1 MALRRNHLD
10 QAPAAANEIVPVTA
24 KRGPV
29 IESRSQDDV
38 IETVTVT
45 EIVTE
50 TAPEAATDTTNATTE
65 TAAEIETAEREAQA
79 TGIVIGIDAK
89 ERERYQVISC
99 FRSIF
104 SYFLLYNNDNNNNV
118 HFICF
123 YHPSIERSGRN
134 CRVPVIYFL
143 SRFLTIPTQPSSNS

>member
-1 MALRRNHLD
+1 MDL
-10 QAPAAANEIVPVTA
+10 APAAANEIVPETA

-29 IESRSQDDV
+29 IESRSQEDV
-38 IETVTVT
+38 IETATVT

-104 SYFLLYNNDNNNNV
+104 SYFLL
-118 HFICF
+118 
-123 YHPSIERSGRN
+123 
-134 CRVPVIYFL
+134 
-143 SRFLTIPTQPSSNS
+143 